1 MLCLS
6 GTYVPYLH
14 VVLHCVCVL
23 IVDCIISF
31 NDASITAEEG
41 GEVMIR
47 LNVNNPAS
55 EDLTVQV
62 LVQSQPPQPPID
74 FTFATNSRVSAQ
86 IFVLPDDDICC
97 EEDEISVLSINVSS
111 LPDHCVVGDPDST
124 TLIVED
130 DSDGE
135 YSSLDHTLECIVRV
149 FLRN

>member
-1 MLCLS
+1 M
-6 GTYVPYLH
+6 YVF
-14 VVLHCVCVL
+14 L

-31 NDASITAEEG
+31 NDASVTAEEG
-41 GEVMIR
+41 GEIMIR

-62 LVQSQPPQPPID
+62 LVQSQPPQPPLD
-74 FTFATNSRVSAQ
+74 LTFATNSRVIAQ

-111 LPDHCVVGDPDST
+111 LPDHCVVGDPDSAT
-124 TLIVED
+124 VIVED
-130 DSDGE
+130 DDDGE